1 VVQRDGVPDDQG
13 DQAPRLTG
21 KTAPSDAI
29 WRSALASQPLTSG
42 AKKARHLPG
51 EEGIWLFILGD
62 MMVFALF
69 FLTFV
74 YYRGTDISLY
84 VGAQRA
90 LNERF
95 GLINTLF
102 LLSSSWCVAMAIRAL
117 RRAAHGGGEADA
129 VARRATLLL
138 GLAMLFGVAF
148 VVLKVVEY
156 QEKFAAGIT
165 VLTNEFFMF
174 YFMFTSIH
182 LVHVLIGLG
191 VLTYLLVL
199 SRTPAIDE
207 SDVRTFESGAAFWHL
222 VDLLWVILFALL
234 YLMR

>member
-1 VVQRDGVPDDQG
+1 M
-13 DQAPRLTG
+13 
-21 KTAPSDAI
+21 
-29 WRSALASQPLTSG
+29 ASQPLTSG

-74 YYRGTDISLY
+74 YYRGADTALY
-84 VGAQRA
+84 VDAQRA

-102 LLSSSWCVAMAIRAL
+102 LLSSSWCVAMAIRT
-117 RRAAHGGGEADA
+117 
-129 VARRATLLL
+129 ARRAVQRKGAVQGRAERATALL
-138 GLAMLFGVAF
+138 GLAILFGVAF
-148 VVLKVVEY
+148 VVLKIVEY
-156 QEKFAAGIT
+156 REKFAAGIT

-174 YFMFTSIH
+174 YFMFTGIH
-182 LVHVLIGLG
+182 LVHVLIGIG

-199 SRTPAIDE
+199 SRKPAIDAG
-207 SDVRTFESGAAFWHL
+207 DIRTFENGAAFWHL